1 MGAAQGCSVRYWADH
16 PDGWVGFCPNNFFNF
31 IFGRNVYPANFTLG
45 ETHVLTGVGINDLAR
60 ETVAA
65 LLNAAHPEVHYPLT
79 LAEVVAKFREAFD
92 EGGARLEELRILF
105 ESFNNMYCPLPE

>member
-16 PDGWVGFCPNNFFNF
+16 PDVWVGFCPNNFFNF
-31 IFGRNVYPANFTLG
+31 IFGRNVYSSNFTLG
-45 ETHVLTGVGINDLAR
+45 ETHVLTGLGIDALAR

-65 LLNAAHPEVHYPLT
+65 LLNAAHPDVQYPLT

-92 EGGARLEELRILF
+92 EGGVRLEEIRVLF